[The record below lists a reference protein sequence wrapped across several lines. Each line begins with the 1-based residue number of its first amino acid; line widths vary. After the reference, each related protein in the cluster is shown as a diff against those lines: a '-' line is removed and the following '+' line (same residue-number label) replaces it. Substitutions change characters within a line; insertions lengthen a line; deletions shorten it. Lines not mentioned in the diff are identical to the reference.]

1 MKLLMALSPED
12 KRNPEGKVF
21 DFNSSHSLRV
31 NLDRKIQRVVLP
43 EGSSIDVEKWHAHS
57 LRVSKRTNLKDAGGD
72 LLKIMVVS
80 GHKRLDN
87 LQKYLRT
94 GEEVVSKA

>member
-43 EGSSIDVEKWHAHS
+43 EGSSIDVEKVA
-57 LRVSKRTNLKDAGGD
+57 RP
-72 LLKIMVVS
+72 
-80 GHKRLDN
+80 
-87 LQKYLRT
+87 
-94 GEEVVSKA
+94 